1 MASLMDDLTVV
12 LEQECKLYTS
22 LLALAEQMK
31 DAVVAADVPKV
42 EKISAEEEGVT
53 NDIQA
58 LETKRVR
65 IMGDMAAVMNID
77 PAVLKVSD
85 LEKTLT
91 NQPQL
96 KDRVSKVSSQL
107 KDVMARLK
115 KANEMNQVLLKQA
128 MDLLDFDLTLFRSM
142 KQAPQT
148 ANYGRN
154 AYSTGELLGQR
165 GFDAKQ

>member
-12 LEQECKLYTS
+12 LEQECELYTS

-96 KDRVSKVSSQL
+96 KDRVSKVSNQL